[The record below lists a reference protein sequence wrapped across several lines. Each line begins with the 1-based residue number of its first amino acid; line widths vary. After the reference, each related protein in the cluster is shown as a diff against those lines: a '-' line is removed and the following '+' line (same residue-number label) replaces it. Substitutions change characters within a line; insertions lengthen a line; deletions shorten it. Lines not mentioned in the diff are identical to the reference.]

1 MYKHL
6 LLNPAS
12 TDLEF
17 RDISWYIICGAI
29 WQSTLRA
36 GNSDFTDFLL
46 GANGPW
52 DDVTTEWLGIE
63 EQVRQR
69 LHTKFLGDLEIL
81 RQGRQKGGTLFFFPK
96 LIFSPNSYRFL
107 LPFPKIMLKSERF
120 MFFRYRNIH
129 RSFNHRQ
136 SKEFVQA
143 LASSCQRYDG

>member
-1 MYKHL
+1 MYKHF

-63 EQVRQR
+63 EQVRQW

-81 RQGRQKGGTLFFFPK
+81 RQGRQKGGTLFFSTKLKFPQSHVGFCCLFRK
-96 LIFSPNSYRFL
+96 SCWN
-107 LPFPKIMLKSERF
+107 LKDAC
-120 MFFRYRNIH
+120 FFRYRNIH